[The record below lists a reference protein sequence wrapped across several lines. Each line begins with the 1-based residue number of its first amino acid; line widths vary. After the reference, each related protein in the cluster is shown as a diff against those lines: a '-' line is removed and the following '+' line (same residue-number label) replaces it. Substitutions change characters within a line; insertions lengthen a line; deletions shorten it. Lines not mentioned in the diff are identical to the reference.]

1 MPLVCRDKQCKSAC
15 FILIILGSSIR
26 QVPTL
31 NFYFSWMHLFFS
43 FRVHILISSQKL
55 FLCKILQR
63 NFPMLPFL
71 SSTALVLDFQV
82 NHYRMIEWFGL
93 EDMLKVTQSNPPAT
107 SRVNQIRLLK
117 AQPKLTLAVSRDGA
131 STTSLD
137 NQF

>member
-1 MPLVCRDKQCKSAC
+1 
-15 FILIILGSSIR
+15 
-26 QVPTL
+26 
-31 NFYFSWMHLFFS
+31 
-43 FRVHILISSQKL
+43 
-55 FLCKILQR
+55 
-63 NFPMLPFL
+63 MLPFL

-82 NHYRMIEWFGL
+82 NHYRIIEWFGL

>member
-1 MPLVCRDKQCKSAC
+1 
-15 FILIILGSSIR
+15 
-26 QVPTL
+26 
-31 NFYFSWMHLFFS
+31 
-43 FRVHILISSQKL
+43 
-55 FLCKILQR
+55 
-63 NFPMLPFL
+63 MLPFL
-71 SSTALVLDFQV
+71 SSAALVLDFQV